1 MKKNL
6 ILVVFSVIFAFLLAL
21 LIDRSVGFFLN
32 PEADIVF
39 KRYST
44 FKFSSPEFQS
54 EAAINNLGFRG
65 PNSLIKKKKQYR
77 IVAIGDSF
85 TYGWGVN
92 NEETWPEVLA
102 KNLNHR
108 NIDVEIVNLGQPGGS
123 PDTYAKIAEKAIP
136 MLKPDLV
143 LIAMI
148 QGDDLAQTIKNLAH
162 SHSHSET
169 VTQPRVQQGSNIE
182 FARGMVHKL
191 LMPLFPNFMTLRSR
205 ASVGVS
211 AEIEKSGAIW
221 KASMPSFLATL
232 SDEQKKKMELM
243 DDEIKGMFLRGE
255 LNPGLLAIGLRNSQ
269 YFQETLELTNLKV
282 QNAIQRITDQL
293 IRIKQNADKI
303 NCKVVVISTPT
314 GPFISAV
321 NNQNYARMGLETD
334 PSFLQIK
341 AMDESLRTAASAAN
355 VSFFEV
361 TKRFREKASEQALFF
376 EYDGHY
382 NVAGQKLFAESIEEI
397 IIQQLASN

>member
-1 MKKNL
+1 M
-6 ILVVFSVIFAFLLAL
+6 
-21 LIDRSVGFFLN
+21 
-32 PEADIVF
+32 
-39 KRYST
+39 
-44 FKFSSPEFQS
+44 
-54 EAAINNLGFRG
+54 
-65 PNSLIKKKKQYR
+65 
-77 IVAIGDSF
+77 
-85 TYGWGVN
+85 
-92 NEETWPEVLA
+92 
-102 KNLNHR
+102 
-108 NIDVEIVNLGQPGGS
+108 
-123 PDTYAKIAEKAIP
+123 
-136 MLKPDLV
+136 
-143 LIAMI
+143 
-148 QGDDLAQTIKNLAH
+148 
-162 SHSHSET
+162 
-169 VTQPRVQQGSNIE
+169 
-182 FARGMVHKL
+182 
-191 LMPLFPNFMTLRSR
+191 
-205 ASVGVS
+205 
-211 AEIEKSGAIW
+211 
-221 KASMPSFLATL
+221 
-232 SDEQKKKMELM
+232 
-243 DDEIKGMFLRGE
+243 
-255 LNPGLLAIGLRNSQ
+255 
-269 YFQETLELTNLKV
+269 